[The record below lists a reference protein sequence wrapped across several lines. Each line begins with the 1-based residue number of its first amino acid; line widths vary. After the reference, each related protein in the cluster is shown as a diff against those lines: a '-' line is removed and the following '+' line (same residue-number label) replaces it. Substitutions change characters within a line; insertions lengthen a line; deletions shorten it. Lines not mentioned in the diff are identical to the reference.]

1 MLRAFLCKFSGC
13 SEASH
18 DFIDATFPFHPKVA
32 CPWQQFVV
40 VIVFCKFQGCVLHHG
55 SLGHWTGFSLIC
67 FPLFIFMMALLRVA
81 FVGYNDSR
89 WSNGSLGYLQLTKN
103 ATIYRSLYCNN
114 LGQGWQTLDR
124 IPA

>member
-1 MLRAFLCKFSGC
+1 MCFTPRKFRPLDGV
-13 SEASH
+13 
-18 DFIDATFPFHPKVA
+18 FPH
-32 CPWQQFVV
+32 
-40 VIVFCKFQGCVLHHG
+40 L
-55 SLGHWTGFSLIC
+55 
-67 FPLFIFMMALLRVA
+67 FPLFMLMMALLRVA

-114 LGQGWQTLDR
+114 LEQGWQTLDR